1 MLPDKNS
8 YPQESELILCT
19 VTKVLPHSVFCR
31 IEEYGKTGMIHISE
45 VSPGRIRNIRDFVKE
60 GKVIVCKVLRVNLER
75 GHIDLSLR
83 RVNESQRRNKLSQ
96 IKQEQLAEK
105 IVETAARAL
114 NLDPKKVYE
123 ELSEKLLK
131 DYEGLYPA
139 FQDVAEDLADLEKLG
154 VKKQVAAALK
164 DVIIQRIKPAEV
176 VVEGDLKL
184 RSYEPDG
191 VKAVINSLKKAK
203 AEGAEVTYLAAGNY
217 RLRVKAAD
225 FKEAEGILSR
235 AAESALEIFKEKN
248 GEGSFERVE
257 A

>member
-1 MLPDKNS
+1 M
-8 YPQESELILCT
+8 
-19 VTKVLPHSVFCR
+19 
-31 IEEYGKTGMIHISE
+31 
-45 VSPGRIRNIRDFVKE
+45 
-60 GKVIVCKVLRVNLER
+60 
-75 GHIDLSLR
+75 
-83 RVNESQRRNKLSQ
+83 
-96 IKQEQLAEK
+96 
-105 IVETAARAL
+105 
-114 NLDPKKVYE
+114 
-123 ELSEKLLK
+123 LK